1 MDLSDRAPIEA
12 VIDVITNKE
21 AIAVNQQWAG
31 HPGSVTSNLYK
42 DQTKC

>member
-31 HPGSVTSNLYK
+31 HPGSVKLYK